1 MANVNDLKAAIKDIL
16 QSNGTLNK
24 IRAEIRESIY
34 QAIETNDQVKP
45 KLPEENLLINE
56 LIREY
61 MSYNGYYHS
70 ASVFISESG
79 QPEDSPLDR
88 NFIAKELNVIENNS
102 SKNLPLL
109 YSLIYGLKKNTY
121 EPHDYQEINNMNMN
135 NINTGNMNNNQ
146 SIKLSQSQGNQ
157 GNYKPI
163 ELQSKDQP
171 KGIIF
176 NK

>member
-1 MANVNDLKAAIKDIL
+1 MTNVNDLKAAIKDIL

-24 IRAEIRESIY
+24 IKAEIRESIY
-34 QAIETNDQVKP
+34 HAIETNDTIKP

-61 MSYNGYYHS
+61 MHYNGYFHS

-88 NFIAKELNVIENNS
+88 NFIAKELNVIESNT
-102 SKNLPLL
+102 SKNIPLL
-109 YSLIYGLKKNTY
+109 YSLIYGLKKENY
-121 EPHDYQEINNMNMN
+121 EPNNYEEINSMN
-135 NINTGNMNNNQ
+135 NINNFTSVNNNS
-146 SIKLSQSQGNQ
+146 SIKISNTQGIN
-157 GNYKPI
+157 KPI
-163 ELQSKDQP
+163 EFNSKDQP

>member
-1 MANVNDLKAAIKDIL
+1 MTNVNDLKAAIKDIL
-16 QSNGTLNK
+16 QSNGTLDK

-34 QAIETNDQVKP
+34 HAIETNDQVKP

-61 MSYNGYYHS
+61 MHYNGYYHS

-88 NFIAKELNVIENNS
+88 NFIAKELNVIENNT
-102 SKNLPLL
+102 SKNIPLL
-109 YSLIYGLKKNTY
+109 YSLIYGLKKDTY
-121 EPHDYQEINNMNMN
+121 EPNDYEEINSMN
-135 NINTGNMNNNQ
+135 NKNNTNNFNSLNNNSSVKLYNTQGNNKQIDINT
-146 SIKLSQSQGNQ
+146 
-157 GNYKPI
+157 
-163 ELQSKDQP
+163 KDQP